1 MAFFTMVNII
11 LSCTILLNIFAP
23 VHNENRGE
31 KMVDYAPLWKTMKEK
46 NISQY
51 HLIKK
56 CDIDNKTIYN
66 LKRNK
71 SITMATLEKLCDAL
85 DCTPNDI
92 VSFHKEQK
100 NDSD

>member
-1 MAFFTMVNII
+1 
-11 LSCTILLNIFAP
+11 
-23 VHNENRGE
+23 
-31 KMVDYAPLWKTMKEK
+31 MVDYAPLWKTMKEK

-71 SITMATLEKLCDAL
+71 GITMATLEKLCDAL

-100 NDSD
+100 MTRTKSVSQSIIF